1 MKLLLENWNKFLNE
15 WDGVEDEPV
24 LDDLATELT
33 SEKRHIR
40 DVDGEYMERAPVALE
55 DFEVWLEENPEYG
68 HPGDWDYVR
77 AYAPAWAPDEEA
89 AWWVKEK

>member
-1 MKLLLENWNKFLNE
+1 MKITKQQLKQIIKEELEAAL
-15 WDGVEDEPV
+15 
-24 LDDLATELT
+24 